1 MNGWK
6 GDVREQ
12 ILIIGVLALAGVAAV
27 YGQWGLVST
36 VIVGAFALLRGE
48 KKE

>member
-12 ILIIGVLALAGVAAV
+12 ILLVGVLLLAGTAAAFGKWDIV
-27 YGQWGLVST
+27 MT

-48 KKE
+48 NKE

>member
-1 MNGWK
+1 VNGWK

-12 ILIIGVLALAGVAAV
+12 ILIIGVLLLAGGAAYFGKWDIV
-27 YGQWGLVST
+27 TT